1 MTSQRDLTTAK
12 ALCKAGFF
20 AEPDRKQ
27 RKLSVL
33 RLVERKHVFCV
44 RLLDRADPP
53 AWDLMVFLVVLFLC
67 G

>member
-1 MTSQRDLTTAK
+1 LTTAK

-20 AEPDRKQ
+20 AETRRSPNRKQ
-27 RKLSVL
+27 RKESLPH
-33 RLVERKHVFCV
+33 LVERKHVFCV